1 MGTELD
7 PCLPRARPGCQP
19 INSQVY
25 PMINNFG
32 FTSVLY
38 LLCFSTPGSPTAQT
52 LKFRWPGM
60 ETRTIH
66 CSQSHP
72 GCPSPASQLLPDSV
86 GEFMPALGPQEAGVG
101 GWDGRGWSCGDVK
114 RDRR

>member
-1 MGTELD
+1 M
-7 PCLPRARPGCQP
+7 LPRPRACQP

-25 PMINNFG
+25 PGINNFR
-32 FTSVLY
+32 FTSVLFSH
-38 LLCFSTPGSPTAQT
+38 CFPYSSDPRSAGLGWKPTRPIVAKAT
-52 LKFRWPGM
+52 
-60 ETRTIH
+60 
-66 CSQSHP
+66 P

-86 GEFMPALGPQEAGVG
+86 GEFMPALGLQEAGVG